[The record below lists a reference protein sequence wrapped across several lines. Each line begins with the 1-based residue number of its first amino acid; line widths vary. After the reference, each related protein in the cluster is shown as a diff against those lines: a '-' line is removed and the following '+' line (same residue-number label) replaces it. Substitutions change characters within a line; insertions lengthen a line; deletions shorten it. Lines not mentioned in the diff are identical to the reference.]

1 MENVHA
7 TLQSNKIDSPLS
19 YDKKNWIEPQII
31 IWEYV
36 NLGLKY
42 GVGVDGGVKTYN
54 Q

>member
-1 MENVHA
+1 MENEHF
-7 TLQSNKIDSPLS
+7 TLQSNKIDSQLS
-19 YDKKNWIEPQII
+19 YEKKNWIDPQII